1 MAGLHFPITAD
12 NSSFMRALHEVTAGV
27 RDASKQIEAD
37 GGNIDRTI
45 SRIKKG
51 LATLG
56 AGLGF
61 KEIAGAVANTRGEF
75 QQLEVAFKTM
85 LGSEEK
91 ATALMSQLVK
101 TAAITPFDLQGV
113 ANGAKQLL
121 AYGTSAENVNETL
134 IRLGDIAAGLSI
146 PLGDLVYLYGT
157 TMAQGRLYT
166 QDLNQFTGRGIPM
179 IGELAKQFGVA
190 ESKVKE
196 LVETGKVGFPE
207 VQKVIE
213 SLTNQGG
220 KFGGLMEEQS
230 KTISGQISNIED
242 AFDTMLNDIG
252 KSQQGLISGTL
263 DVTSTLIENWQ
274 TVLAILGDI
283 TAAYGVQ
290 KAMLALD
297 AGFTKAATNYGYD
310 AEIEQLKALIPLKE
324 EEKAT
329 ALQQAVASGNLTE
342 AKAAEIKSLREEA
355 EAYVA
360 TLAAKQAEAKQAEIV
375 AQANLTTALQEKSI
389 AEDMVQTAQERW
401 KAAYDSADA
410 VAEEAAAIE
419 LETAKSIQ
427 SEAADAVATATK
439 EAKAASS
446 AHVAA
451 QQATETA
458 STQINTAQTAGNT
471 AATGVLTIAK
481 EKLAVAISKV
491 NAAIKANQF
500 AIITGAIIA
509 MGYAIY
515 KLITY
520 QTEEE
525 KMAKAVK
532 EATDKVTDSY
542 GKEEKKLNALWGK
555 LEKAKKGSDEW
566 KSAKDALVSQY
577 GKYFTNLDAEIEKT
591 NNLKSVY
598 EKLTESIR
606 ESIAARGLKDFYDQT
621 DKSGERM
628 KKWSTFVDD
637 FKKNSKL
644 QDASLE
650 KVLPIIEEY
659 AKNGGESIDNIFKHI
674 EITLGD
680 KYGKAGYDFYDAIE
694 KKLKKSDLTSAISM
708 HKESRLESQAL
719 KTFQRNN
726 NISDELANQV
736 LYGIETPSE
745 DSIEK
750 DRDYWEKEVK
760 NRTDAYNNILKTDKK
775 ASEAALASLK
785 EAKAKLAEYN
795 NYKEQFKKSSDPTS
809 AQIESK
815 QDSASQK
822 LLNLMKQQ
830 AEERLMLQQEYEME
844 LWQNRINLMEEGEAK
859 VLEQMK
865 LDQAKEKYS
874 LEQRKKQAIEAEVA
888 RQKAIFDARQDELAA
903 GDKKYAKQVFNPGE
917 NIAETVEELSK
928 IEDAMSK
935 AQEELDKLIE
945 TEGSQEE
952 VDKCKDKI
960 NKLVERHK
968 KLSSKMGDVTDTEV
982 KKILSRYESLYED
995 LGKMQDKSYSDRI
1008 KNAEKSLDEYLAKY
1022 GSYEQKRYALAKE
1035 WDEKIKNATSAE
1047 RPMLEAEKNDA
1058 LNDLDFEEW
1067 KKSGEIEKA
1076 FGNIKKL
1083 SASTVK
1089 ELIRHMEQYRG
1100 KIVDT
1105 FDPQKIREYNEA
1117 LENLKRADIDE
1128 SLGIFS
1134 TFVPEPFKEAAEQ
1147 EKMMVE
1153 YEKQYVELKNKAAAL
1168 QSDIM
1173 ANQADVVQL
1182 GKQKGVDISFD
1193 DIMGEDAFENVA
1205 KKFAD
1210 AGKVMGSEMESSL
1223 SSLIG
1228 KMGQMGNMQGA
1239 MGQLSGLM
1247 SGAGGG
1253 GGGGMMGSLNAVGA
1267 IVHGINDNVQS
1278 LKELFDD
1285 LSNTADALGADT
1297 SVGSNWAQAG
1307 IIMDGFAEASQGAT
1321 DAFDSLK
1328 SGNVMGVIQGIVK
1341 SFTSWIRAFAA
1352 FNDAKHERKIL
1363 ELQDRID
1370 DLKES
1375 YDDLGKTVDDYFSI
1389 DAADILE
1396 KQNENLRQQNALIQQ
1411 QRKEEEAKKNTDDEK
1426 MEEYRKQLKANE
1438 EQLKEN
1444 EKKAKEAIIGK
1455 DIKSAIEEFASK
1467 YAEAWDDGTDAA
1479 QKSMHAVKSI
1489 ITSALNE
1496 LLNKRLQPF
1505 SQKFYDKLAEMLKK
1519 GYLTDYDLHQLDLIK
1534 AEMDAAAAKE
1544 EEQYKRIQE
1553 RYKDLDELREELT
1566 DISFDSVRDNFK
1578 SLLTD
1583 MESSTEDFT
1592 DNFSEMLRNAL
1603 VEGLMD
1609 SKYDAL
1615 LKEWYAAFAEAMDD
1629 QRLTDE
1635 ERERLRQ
1642 QYDAIV
1648 QQGIADRNA
1657 INDIVGGGAYSQQA
1671 SKGEAWGM
1679 NQETG
1684 EELNGRFTAMVE
1696 LEATNNVLVADGNA
1710 IAREILIAVKS
1721 MTGMSMTTSGSDNKD
1736 TLLAIKDMIFLST
1749 GYLEDIAKYS
1759 KNLVEIN
1766 TEIVNIKNY
1775 IKDL

>member
-12 NSSFMRALHEVTAGV
+12 NSSFIRALHEVSAGV
-27 RDASKQIEAD
+27 RDASRQIESD
-37 GGNIDRTI
+37 GGSIDKTI
-45 SRIKKG
+45 SRIKTG
-51 LATLG
+51 IASIG
-56 AGLGF
+56 AGWGF
-61 KEIAGAVANTRGEF
+61 KEVSSAVANTRGEF

-91 ATALMSQLVK
+91 AATLMNQLVR

-121 AYGTSAENVNETL
+121 AYGVSADEVNKRLTQ
-134 IRLGDIAAGLSI
+134 LGDIASGLSI
-146 PLGDLVYLYGT
+146 PLNDLVYLYGT
-157 TMAQGRLYT
+157 TITQGKMFT
-166 QDLNQFTGRGIPM
+166 QDLRQFQGRGIP
-179 IGELAKQFGVA
+179 IADELAKQFGVA
-190 ESKVKE
+190 KEKVGE
-196 LVETGKVGFPE
+196 LVTAGKVGSKEFIAAIDAMTAPG
-207 VQKVIE
+207 
-213 SLTNQGG
+213 S

-389 AEDMVQTAQERW
+389 ADDMVQTAQERW

-458 STQINTAQTAGNT
+458 STQINTAQTAGNS

-481 EKLAVAISKV
+481 EKLAIAIGKV

-509 MGYAIY
+509 MGYAVY

-520 QTEEE
+520 QTDYE
-525 KMAKAVK
+525 KSLDRLDEAHKKAQSNYIA
-532 EATDKVTDSY
+532 EGYAIDRLFDK
-542 GKEEKKLNALWGK
+542 LAQ
-555 LEKAKKGSDEW
+555 AKKGTKEWEEARDAIWSKYGQYLKSLGDE
-566 KSAKDALVSQY
+566 KTALNDVATAYNLVKQEAEKAAKARALNSFVESEGQTHAEKMGDLRIRALDMVESRY
-577 GKYFTNLDAEIEKT
+577 GKDFRLKHAQDIIGLVEGTATATEKFMSKMNTKDGFFGRAGNFSRLLAE
-591 NNLKSVY
+591 
-598 EKLTESIR
+598 
-606 ESIAARGLKDFYDQT
+606 
-621 DKSGERM
+621 
-628 KKWSTFVDD
+628 
-637 FKKNSKL
+637 
-644 QDASLE
+644 ASLE
-650 KVLPIIEEY
+650 RENFQKVLGKAEEKFSSTY
-659 AKNGGESIDNIFKHI
+659 TKTQNTDPKVKEKTLAEVYNEAAKNYKDAQNKVEEMKKNRSAYTEKQWEEAQQKLKDSKEAYEKAGGE
-674 EITLGD
+674 T
-680 KYGKAGYDFYDAIE
+680 
-694 KKLKKSDLTSAISM
+694 
-708 HKESRLESQAL
+708 
-719 KTFQRNN
+719 
-726 NISDELANQV
+726 
-736 LYGIETPSE
+736 
-745 DSIEK
+745 
-750 DRDYWEKEVK
+750 
-760 NRTDAYNNILKTDKK
+760 
-775 ASEAALASLK
+775 
-785 EAKAKLAEYN
+785 KAK
-795 NYKEQFKKSSDPTS
+795 SGPTS

-815 QDSASQK
+815 QTDAHQK
-822 LLNLMKQQ
+822 LIDLMKQQ
-830 AEERLMLQQEYEME
+830 AEERLLLQQEYEME
-844 LWQNRINLMEEGEAK
+844 LWQNRINLMEDGEAK

-928 IEDAMSK
+928 IEDAISK

-945 TEGSQEE
+945 TEGSKEE

-960 NKLVERHK
+960 REFVEQHK

-1008 KNAEKSLDEYLAKY
+1008 QSAEKSLNEYLAKY

-1035 WDEKIKNATSAE
+1035 WDEKIKRATPAE
-1047 RPMLEAEKNDA
+1047 RPMLEAGKREA
-1058 LNDLDFEEW
+1058 ESDLDFNEW
-1067 KKSGEIEKA
+1067 KKSGEIAKA
-1076 FGNIKKL
+1076 FGDIKKL

-1089 ELIRHMEQYRG
+1089 DLIKHMEQYRG
-1100 KIVDT
+1100 KVIDT
-1105 FDPQKIREYNEA
+1105 FDPEKIKEYEDA
-1117 LENLKRADIDE
+1117 LRDLKNLDIDN
-1128 SLGIFS
+1128 SLGIFAN
-1134 TFVPEPFKEAAEQ
+1134 FVPEPFKEAAKYEA
-1147 EKMMVE
+1147 EMVE
-1153 YEKQYVELKNKAAAL
+1153 REKQMTAL
-1168 QSDIM
+1168 FEKRNQIQNSIIQQQAGIVTT
-1173 ANQADVVQL
+1173 ANNQGVKVSIEDLMGPDAFDVV
-1182 GKQKGVDISFD
+1182 S
-1193 DIMGEDAFENVA
+1193 

-1210 AGKVMGSEMESSL
+1210 AGKQMGEGLQSQL
-1223 SSLIG
+1223 SQLTGSMGELGGMSDMI
-1228 KMGQMGNMQGA
+1228 GQMGD
-1239 MGQLSGLM
+1239 MGEM
-1247 SGAGGG
+1247 
-1253 GGGGMMGSLNAVGA
+1253 GGGMMQSLQFVDA
-1267 IVHGINDNVQS
+1267 IVHAINDTVQS
-1278 LKELFDD
+1278 LKELIDD
-1285 LSNTADALGADT
+1285 LRNTADALGADT
-1297 SVGSNWAQAG
+1297 EVGSNWAQAST
-1307 IIMDGFAEASQGAT
+1307 IMDGFAEASQGAT
-1321 DAFDSLK
+1321 DAFEAFK
-1328 SGNVMGVIQGIVK
+1328 SGNGMGVIQGVVK

-1396 KQNENLRQQNALIQQ
+1396 QQNELIRQQNELVRQQ
-1411 QRKEEEAKKNTDDEK
+1411 MKEEEAKKNSDDEK

-1438 EQLKEN
+1438 ELLKEN

-1455 DIKSAIEEFASK
+1455 DIKSAIEEFTSK

-1479 QKSMHAVKSI
+1479 QKSMAAVKSI
-1489 ITSALNE
+1489 ISSALTE
-1496 LLNKRLQPF
+1496 LLKKTVQPAA
-1505 SQKFYDKLAEMLKK
+1505 QRFYDTLVEAMKDGILTEAELAS
-1519 GYLTDYDLHQLDLIK
+1519 LDAIK
-1534 AEMDAAAAKE
+1534 AQMDALAATQ
-1544 EEQYKRIQE
+1544 EEQYKEIQE
-1553 RYKDLDELREELT
+1553 RYKDIDELREELT

-1583 MESSTEDFT
+1583 MESSTEDFA

-1710 IAREILIAVKS
+1710 TAREILIAVKS